1 MIKKEEAAERIKFLT
16 EEIRRHNYN
25 YYKNN
30 NPEITDFQYDLL
42 VNELETLER
51 TFPDLKIAGSPTAEV
66 GSDLT
71 REFAEVQHSYPMLSL
86 GNTYSEEEVR
96 SFHDRIAKSISLEG
110 GYVCE
115 LKYDGA
121 SISLTYRKGRL
132 ESAVTRG
139 DGSVGDDVTAN
150 VKTIKSV
157 PHTLSASGIP
167 PMFTI
172 RGEIYMPHDGFME
185 MNRKRIEAGEM
196 PFANPRNAAAGTLKL
211 LNPETVAGR
220 PLECFLYS
228 LLGESLPY
236 MEHYANLSA
245 AREWGFRIPDEPRVC
260 MTIDEVISFIREWED
275 KRENLPYDTDGVV
288 IKVNSITEQKLLG
301 STSKSPRWAI
311 AYKYKTERALTRLL
325 SVSFQ
330 VGRTGAVTPVAN
342 LEPVPIAG
350 TTVQRASLHNA
361 DQIRLLDLHLN
372 DLVYVEKGGEIIPKI
387 VGVDIM
393 GREENAARV
402 QFITECPEC
411 GTPLIRKEDEAAHYC
426 PNRKGCPTQIMGR
439 ITHFVSRKAMNIE
452 GIGEEIIELLYKAQ
466 LIQNPAD
473 LYALTTD
480 KIIPLER
487 LGEKSARNI
496 TENIRKSINVP
507 FHRMI
512 YALGIRHTGEN
523 SARILA
529 ESFGSVE
536 KLSNATMQELTAV
549 RDIGEKTAA
558 AISEWFSDPDN
569 LELIERLKGFGLR
582 MRMDT
587 DNRSDDGLLR
597 GKTIVISG
605 QFKHHSR
612 DEYKKMIEDN
622 GGKNVTSVSSSTSFI
637 LAGENMGPAKR
648 DKAGRLGVEI
658 LEEEE
663 FLELLKNG

>member
-1 MIKKEEAAERIKFLT
+1 MIKKEEASERIQFLT
-16 EEIRRHNYN
+16 EEIRRHNDK
-25 YYKNN
+25 YYRNN

-51 TFPDLKIAGSPTAEV
+51 AFPDLKIAGSPTSVV

-71 REFAEVQHSYPMLSL
+71 REFAEVRHSYPMLSL

-96 SFHDRIAKSISLEG
+96 SFHDRISKSIPLEG

-115 LKYDGA
+115 LKYDGV
-121 SISLTYRKGRL
+121 SISLTYRNGRL

-139 DGSVGDDVTAN
+139 DGVVGDDVTAN
-150 VKTIKSV
+150 VKTINSV
-157 PHTLSASGIP
+157 PRYLTTEGIP
-167 PMFTI
+167 SLFTI
-172 RGEIYMPHDGFME
+172 RGEIYMPRDGFIE
-185 MNRKRIEAGEM
+185 MNRKRMEAGDM

-228 LLGESLPY
+228 LLGDSLPFS
-236 MEHYANLSA
+236 EHYANLVE
-245 AREWGFRIPDEPRVC
+245 ARKWGFRIPAEPRVC
-260 MTIDEVISFIREWED
+260 MTIDEVVSFIREWD
-275 KRENLPYDTDGVV
+275 QKRENLPYDTDGVV
-288 IKVNSITEQKLLG
+288 IKVNSIPEQKILG

-325 SVSFQ
+325 SVAFQ

-342 LEPVPIAG
+342 LEPVTLAG

-361 DQIRLLDLHLN
+361 DQIRLLDLHLH
-372 DLVYVEKGGEIIPKI
+372 DMVFVEKGGEIIPKI
-387 VGVDIM
+387 VGVDI
-393 GREENAARV
+393 GSREDNAARV
-402 QFITECPEC
+402 KFITECPEC
-411 GTPLIRKEDEAAHYC
+411 RTPLVRHEDEAAHYC
-426 PNRKGCPTQIMGR
+426 PNRKGCPTQIKGR

-452 GIGEEIIELLYKAQ
+452 GIGEEIVELLYSAD
-466 LIQNPAD
+466 LLQNSAD
-473 LYALTTD
+473 LYDLTTD

-496 TENIRKSINVP
+496 TVSIRKSLNVP
-507 FHRMI
+507 FQRLI

-529 ESFGSVE
+529 ENFGSMDN
-536 KLSNATMQELTAV
+536 LRSATREELKAV
-549 RDIGEKTAA
+549 RDIGEKSAE

-569 LELIERLKGFGLR
+569 LELIERLKAYGLN
-582 MRMDT
+582 MRIDT
-587 DNRSDDGLLR
+587 PGRDKSGLLT
-597 GKTIVISG
+597 GKSIVISG

-612 DEYKKMIEDN
+612 DEYKKLIEDH
-622 GGKNVTSVSSSTSFI
+622 GGRNVTSVSSATTFI

-648 DKAGRLGVEI
+648 EKANQLGVEI
-658 LEEEE
+658 INEEE